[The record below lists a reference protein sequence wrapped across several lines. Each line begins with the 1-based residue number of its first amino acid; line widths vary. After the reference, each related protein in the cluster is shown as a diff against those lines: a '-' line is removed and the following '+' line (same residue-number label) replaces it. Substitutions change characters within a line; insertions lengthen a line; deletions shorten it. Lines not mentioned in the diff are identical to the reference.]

1 MAAMLMLALIL
12 SIPVSS
18 SETSESVVHVR
29 GGGAVLLEHVT
40 GVWCDVCADHEPWVA
55 AMVESNDERL
65 IRVDLHDVIEDPLG
79 NEAATH
85 RRIRLNHT
93 LPFPTYHMDGHA
105 ESTSSVSRGELQMS
119 LLAAESAR
127 KTHEVLEATITTN
140 ESGGIVTVAV
150 TNPIQVEGTQ
160 LTLLLLETSVTI
172 PIEEATN
179 GLLVHPA
186 VLQSVMSIEIG
197 GNKTIKPLAWGGV
210 EMSEGSGLNAIFEF
224 NWPEGVNAD
233 TVTLVV
239 VHEVVEVG
247 NGPATLS
254 AISWA
259 VEAPSEDVQ
268 GAGWVVLLL
277 IGCAFVSLFLR
288 SRSSS

>member
-1 MAAMLMLALIL
+1 
-12 SIPVSS
+12 
-18 SETSESVVHVR
+18 
-29 GGGAVLLEHVT
+29 
-40 GVWCDVCADHEPWVA
+40 
-55 AMVESNDERL
+55 
-65 IRVDLHDVIEDPLG
+65 
-79 NEAATH
+79 
-85 RRIRLNHT
+85 
-93 LPFPTYHMDGHA
+93 
-105 ESTSSVSRGELQMS
+105 
-119 LLAAESAR
+119 
-127 KTHEVLEATITTN
+127 
-140 ESGGIVTVAV
+140 
-150 TNPIQVEGTQ
+150 
-160 LTLLLLETSVTI
+160 
-172 PIEEATN
+172 
-179 GLLVHPA
+179 
-186 VLQSVMSIEIG
+186 IG

-268 GAGWVVLLL
+268 GSGWVVLLL

-288 SRSSS
+288 SRSSF